1 MQHVVKSFVVLSSIF
16 ISACEPVNFSELGK
30 SQFNKLESQFSK
42 LDGVLNKN
50 NYSDDA
56 ALAESK
62 SLDSLVSSAKPNID
76 VETGF
81 KAAIK
86 SAVLSDPLFVAARND
101 YLSQKASINAFKTQ
115 KDFQVFGTV
124 YGGVEDVTDETVGLA
139 LVLNAQ
145 KLVFDGGQFDNQ
157 LSAQEYAAQAA
168 LYKSRAVA
176 DERAL
181 AAAQAWAELERF
193 RELDFLISSRL
204 EVLDPLISQLERV
217 AEAGVGDVSQV
228 AAAQRTVDLIRVTQT
243 DISERLEQSKVKFV
257 SLFGNLPGGVQYD
270 ENAVASAVPGNIE
283 KEDIMQSNGLMAEY
297 HGYQATVAS
306 LRSIQAKDSFT
317 VGFESKIQKPLGGSE
332 YASDESIGLVFN
344 KTLYNGN
351 KLNSEIEQAKAQID
365 FQGENLKATYRK
377 VKGIVDAG
385 TQTIVS
391 MDNAMALAISNAAN
405 ASEEIDYLRKQLIIG
420 QSTLDS
426 VLNAEARL
434 YEAESKEVNFL
445 WDRRLA
451 ELSILAALG
460 HMNDVFEF

>member
-1 MQHVVKSFVVLSSIF
+1 M
-16 ISACEPVNFSELGK
+16 
-30 SQFNKLESQFSK
+30 
-42 LDGVLNKN
+42 
-50 NYSDDA
+50 
-56 ALAESK
+56 
-62 SLDSLVSSAKPNID
+62 
-76 VETGF
+76 
-81 KAAIK
+81 
-86 SAVLSDPLFVAARND
+86 ND

-257 SLFGNLPGGVQYD
+257 SLFGNLPGGV
-270 ENAVASAVPGNIE
+270 
-283 KEDIMQSNGLMAEY
+283 
-297 HGYQATVAS
+297 
-306 LRSIQAKDSFT
+306 
-317 VGFESKIQKPLGGSE
+317 
-332 YASDESIGLVFN
+332 
-344 KTLYNGN
+344 
-351 KLNSEIEQAKAQID
+351 
-365 FQGENLKATYRK
+365 
-377 VKGIVDAG
+377 
-385 TQTIVS
+385 
-391 MDNAMALAISNAAN
+391 
-405 ASEEIDYLRKQLIIG
+405 
-420 QSTLDS
+420 
-426 VLNAEARL
+426 
-434 YEAESKEVNFL
+434 
-445 WDRRLA
+445 
-451 ELSILAALG
+451 
-460 HMNDVFEF
+460 